1 MVKIPFLPLLV
12 VALFSSIS
20 LSNGFTN
27 TRLVRTYRSSI
38 IVPQSRIDSRVGA
51 LSSTTSDTTQVEKR
65 TEPHAIFPAISSRI
79 KKDAWWEKIFIFVL
93 SWGLA
98 AVSTEQAKA
107 MKYVW
112 PGMGF
117 DQFVKVTRTLLR
129 GTTDDIKYRVL
140 GLLLTL
146 MPRPVRNAISGFSIR
161 RPRWISE
168 KSSQFM
174 TFGLLGWLVGPSER
188 FFVDV
193 KVPVTTSNSTT
204 DVLEYTTEQWRSGV
218 KLTECRYLVESGC
231 KSACLHLCKGPTQSF
246 FNDHLGM
253 KMTMKPNFQDCS
265 CEMLFGVTPPP
276 AEEDDAYGEPCF
288 STCSMTDLLASQR
301 LEGKRSLK
309 VQNVVVPVINATSDK
324 FEKCS

>member
-1 MVKIPFLPLLV
+1 MTTNRFSNVLTSTLPQCR
-12 VALFSSIS
+12 SIS
-20 LSNGFTN
+20 
-27 TRLVRTYRSSI
+27 RIAASSATSET
-38 IVPQSRIDSRVGA
+38 VPV
-51 LSSTTSDTTQVEKR
+51 KR
-65 TEPHAIFPAISSRI
+65 TEPHAISPAISTQT

-98 AVSTEQAKA
+98 TVSTEQSKA
-107 MKYVW
+107 MKYVR

-146 MPRPVRNAISGFSIR
+146 MPRPIRWGINVFSTR
-161 RPRWISE
+161 QQRWISE
-168 KSSQFM
+168 KSSLFM
-174 TFGLLGWLVGPSER
+174 SFGLLGWLVGPSER
-188 FFVDV
+188 FVVDV
-193 KVPVTTSNSTT
+193 KVPITTSNPTT
-204 DVLEYTTEQWRSGV
+204 DEVEYTTEQWRSGV

-276 AEEDDAYGEPCF
+276 KEEDDVYGEPCF
-288 STCSMTDLLASQR
+288 STCSMTDILATQR
-301 LEGKRSLK
+301 MEGKRIK
-309 VQNVVVPVINATSDK
+309 VENVGAIIDK
-324 FEKCS
+324 TDQFQKCS

>member
-1 MVKIPFLPLLV
+1 MLSLGPILALV
-12 VALFSSIS
+12 LMIASIS
-20 LSNGFTN
+20 LSDGFSNIRYHRTSG
-27 TRLVRTYRSSI
+27 VRIAST
-38 IVPQSRIDSRVGA
+38 IVPRSGSDNRVGA
-51 LSSTTSDTTQVEKR
+51 LPPTSATTQEER
-65 TEPHAIFPAISSRI
+65 TEPHAISPAISSWI

-98 AVSTEQAKA
+98 TVSTEQAKA
-107 MKYVW
+107 MKHVW

-174 TFGLLGWLVGPSER
+174 SFGLLGWLVGPSER
-188 FFVDV
+188 FVVDV
-193 KVPVTTSNSTT
+193 KVPVTTGNTTT

-265 CEMLFGVTPPP
+265 CEMFFGVTPPP
-276 AEEDDAYGEPCF
+276 KEEDDAYGEPCF

-301 LEGKRSLK
+301 LEGKRASTVK
-309 VQNVVVPVINATSDK
+309 NVGIVNATSDK
-324 FEKCS
+324 FQKCS